1 MVAMKLHLLNL
12 NWSIHYPLI
21 DSSTSTL
28 ISSTSD
34 TNILLFIYCRFFRLD
49 LLASEG
55 YLNTDEDTLILR
67 FQVRPPTFYQKCR
80 DQQW

>member
-1 MVAMKLHLLNL
+1 MQFKLNRDNVFFIKIGRFIIRQKIVNLLHL
-12 NWSIHYPLI
+12 YPI
-21 DSSTSTL
+21 FT
-28 ISSTSD
+28 
-34 TNILLFIYCRFFRLD
+34 CVRFFRLD